1 MKSILPLSSLE
12 RTMTTDSTIN
22 IPPDR
27 HYDAVNHMWARADD
41 ATGRIIVGIDVLG
54 LQALGDLVY
63 VTLKEVGTPVRRGE
77 AFGTFEAAK
86 MTGDIIAPV
95 SGILIG
101 CNVNV
106 VHDPTLVNR
115 DPYNKGWI
123 ASFDPAD
130 WKMESAALVSGE
142 AIPGWVESEIER
154 YRLQGWV

>member
-1 MKSILPLSSLE
+1 MSSSTAIYIPHD
-12 RTMTTDSTIN
+12 RYYDS
-22 IPPDR
+22 
-27 HYDAVNHMWARADD
+27 VNHMWARADD

-63 VTLKEVGTPVRRGE
+63 VTLKEVGTPVGRGE

-115 DPYNKGWI
+115 DPYNDGWI
-123 ASFDPAD
+123 ASFDATD
-130 WKMESAALVSGE
+130 WKQESAALVSGS
-142 AIPGWVESEIER
+142 AIPRWVESEIQR

>member
-1 MKSILPLSSLE
+1 VPSAFE
-12 RTMTTDSTIN
+12 QETQMTSPAPIH
-22 IPPDR
+22 IPDDR
-27 HYDAVNHMWARADD
+27 HYDSVNHMWARADD

-101 CNVNV
+101 RNEQVLR
-106 VHDPTLVNR
+106 DPTLINR
-115 DPYNKGWI
+115 DPYNEGWI
-123 ASFDPAD
+123 ASFDPTD
-130 WKMESAALVSGE
+130 WKKESAALVSGS
-142 AIPGWVESEIER
+142 AIPAWVDREIER